1 MTVLVTGGAG
11 FIGSAVVDELALRGE
26 QVVVV
31 DNLSRSVR
39 PELPEGVVLET
50 VDAGDRYSVGQLI
63 ERWGVESCI
72 HLAGLISVGES
83 VRDPALYFENNV
95 AQSARLLR
103 TLTAVGVHKVV
114 FSSSAAVYGAAKT
127 VPIAESAPMQPG
139 SPYGRTKA
147 VVEQMLNIYDQA
159 GRLRSVSLRY
169 FNAAGATTRRQ
180 ERHEPETHLIP
191 LAVRAAFD
199 SCEPLTVFG
208 DDYPTPDGTA
218 IRDYIH
224 ISDLVDA
231 HLLALD
237 YLRTGGNTTAIN
249 LGTGTGNSVLE
260 VVRAVERA
268 TRRRVP
274 FHIGPRRPGDPPV
287 LVASPRKATS
297 ILGWKPRRSALDEI
311 VASAAI
317 TEPSTPSCHRR
328 SGA

>member
-50 VDAGDRYSVGQLI
+50 ADAGDRYLVGQLI
-63 ERWGVESCI
+63 ERWDVESCI

-83 VRDPALYFENNV
+83 VRDPALYFDNNV
-95 AQSARLLR
+95 AQTARLLR
-103 TLTAVGVHKVV
+103 TLNAAGVHKIV

-147 VVEQMLNIYDQA
+147 IVEQMLNIYNQA
-159 GRLRSVSLRY
+159 GLLRSVSLRY

-180 ERHEPETHLIP
+180 EQHKPETHLIP
-191 LAVRAAFD
+191 LAVRAAFNP
-199 SCEPLTVFG
+199 CQPLTVFG

-260 VVRAVERA
+260 VVGAVERE
-268 TRRRVP
+268 TGRHVP
-274 FHIGPRRPGDPPV
+274 MHIGPRRPGDPPV
-287 LVASPRKATS
+287 LVASPEKATA
-297 ILGWKPRRSALDEI
+297 ILGWSPKRSCLDKI

-317 TEPSTPSCHRR
+317 SALR
-328 SGA
+328 SNGVPFQG